1 MFVSWGERG
10 VNEYQ
15 QLFFQS
21 SGLAPTRNHTLVIT
35 NLVRDGQLILDFVNI
50 TGLATHTATTT
61 TPAFTAPSVAVSG
74 DSPANHLQV
83 GKIVGGVLG
92 GVFAAV
98 VTIIVG
104 IIFLKRKKNHGSQK
118 VNGFP
123 LARK

>member
-50 TGLATHTATTT
+50 TSLATHTATTT
-61 TPAFTAPSVAVSG
+61 TPASTAPSVAVSG

-98 VTIIVG
+98 VTIIVVWRSVWVS
-104 IIFLKRKKNHGSQK
+104 IPRKLND
-118 VNGFP
+118 
-123 LARK
+123 AREKIQVI